1 MTDTLEIKLLGKD
14 YKVAC
19 SDEERESLLAAVALL
34 EGKIADFGKV
44 AKGGGERVAVMAAL
58 DLAHELITLRTT
70 SPAAP
75 VSSSPT
81 VADTLES
88 ESIQRRINSIE
99 VRVAAALEQHKS
111 LF

>member
-1 MTDTLEIKLLGKD
+1 MPDTLDIKLLGKD

-19 SDEERESLLAAVALL
+19 ADAERDSLLAAVALL
-34 EGKIADFGKV
+34 ENKIADFGKV

-58 DLAHELITLRTT
+58 DLAHELVSLR
-70 SPAAP
+70 SQPAATA
-75 VSSSPT
+75 SNASP
-81 VADTLES
+81 VADVLES

>member
-1 MTDTLEIKLLGKD
+1 MTDTLDIKLLGKD

-58 DLAHELITLRTT
+58 DLAHELTTLRAK
-70 SPAAP
+70 PAELTPSA
-75 VSSSPT
+75 T
-81 VADTLES
+81 ITGADPLES

>member
-19 SDEERESLLAAVALL
+19 NDEERDSLLAAVALL

-58 DLAHELITLRTT
+58 DLAHELTTLRMQ
-70 SPAAP
+70 PAAP
-75 VSSSPT
+75 AVDAST
-81 VADTLES
+81 ATDALES
-88 ESIQRRINSIE
+88 ETIQRRINSIE
-99 VRVAAALEQHKS
+99 VRVAAALEQHKR